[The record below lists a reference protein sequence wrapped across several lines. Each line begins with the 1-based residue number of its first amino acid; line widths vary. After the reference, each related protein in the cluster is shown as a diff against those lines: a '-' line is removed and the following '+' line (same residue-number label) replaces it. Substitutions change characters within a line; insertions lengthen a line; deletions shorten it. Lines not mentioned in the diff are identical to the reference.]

1 MGDMEQAVYYMV
13 LIMSICRR
21 LNVYHGDVY
30 ARTSTLYYFMPST
43 THVEK
48 QRIVREFA
56 RNYPQL
62 DAEASDIALRPRP
75 RVDSPTFSS
84 LLLKESRYPNYHE
97 IERLTLLYV
106 GFMMKLDRS
115 RHSSDSPLDA
125 RSTYV
130 PAPHTLCVSC
140 VVCRVSCVVRRAW
153 LTNASYRSSPREWS
167 PSRQKRVRTIFIIA
181 FHCFY
186 LFIYHMSF

>member
-43 THVEK
+43 TDVEK

-115 RHSSDSPLDA
+115 RNASNSPLDA

-130 PAPHTLCVSC
+130 PAPHTLCVVCRVSCVVCRVSC
-140 VVCRVSCVVRRAW
+140 VVCRVSCVVRG
-153 LTNASYRSSPREWS
+153 
-167 PSRQKRVRTIFIIA
+167 
-181 FHCFY
+181 
-186 LFIYHMSF
+186 